1 MRDGLWEALLQ
12 AEENFYREEG
22 SVVCDHVSDGDGP
35 PPLESVFS
43 SDDVSSDDE
52 VRSAC
57 TIGPWSKL
65 MCI

>member
-12 AEENFYREEG
+12 AEENFYRGEV

-43 SDDVSSDDE
+43 SDDE